1 MKVNTADYLNLCKKM
16 QASGGAVIVDP
27 VMKRVIA
34 QASADTDH
42 PTRHAVMVCID
53 QVARGQGGGAWS
65 DDKNK
70 ELSKQSD

>member
-1 MKVNTADYLNLCKKM
+1 M

-27 VMKRVIA
+27 VVKRVIA
-34 QASADTDH
+34 RAFADTDH

-53 QVARGQGGGAWS
+53 QVAMGQGGGAWC

-70 ELSKQSD
+70 DKEQSKRSD